1 MCHRD
6 LPTVARDTTEMHLFP
21 QTKLSSA
28 FDLLGIVAIV
38 PPHDETVDIVNNF
51 ALYHA
56 IVPAAIACE
65 HHLVSP

>member
-1 MCHRD
+1 
-6 LPTVARDTTEMHLFP
+6 MHLFP